1 MERMI
6 FHVDVNSAFLSW
18 EAMRRVRAGE
28 PDLRLIPSC
37 VGGDPESRRSIV
49 VAKSIPA
56 KKYNIQTGEPVSQAL
71 RKCPGLVVVRSDF
84 KLYSSC
90 SKAFKDICR
99 SYAPVMEEFSIDEC
113 FLDMTG
119 TELVYPDPIATAYE
133 IKDKI
138 RDELGFTVNVGIGN
152 NKLCAKMAS
161 DFEKPDKVHTL
172 FPDEIQEKM
181 WPLPVGDLLFIGK
194 STVKKL
200 TEMNIRTIGELAQSD
215 PDRLADV
222 LGNKMS
228 LQAYRYANGLDDS
241 PVASQ
246 PEEAKGYSNEVTLE
260 GDVTEDEA
268 AHRILLALSDSVT
281 AHMRRDGARAHC
293 VSVSIRYLDFKT
305 RSHQTTLE
313 NAVDTCNEVYET
325 AKKLLSELWKDKR
338 PLRLMGISL
347 TKLEKGAEGE
357 QLSFFQSEQEK
368 KRERDQKLDKTV
380 DALRGRF
387 GSDVIT
393 RGSLMSLGT
402 EVGRKYKGKQDSE
415 RIDKEQYDQSR
426 NNNRNITEI

>member
-1 MERMI
+1 MGRLI

-18 EAMRRVRAGE
+18 EAARRVRAGE

-71 RKCPGLVVVRSDF
+71 RKCPGLVVVPSDF

-99 SYAPVMEEFSIDEC
+99 SYAPVVEEFSIDEC

-119 TELVYPDPIATAYE
+119 TELVYPDPVATAYE

-138 RDELGFTVNVGIGN
+138 RDELGFTVNIGIGN

-200 TEMNIRTIGELAQSD
+200 TEMNIRTIGELALSD
-215 PDRLADV
+215 PGRLADA

-241 PVASQ
+241 PVAVQ

-260 GDVTEDEA
+260 NDVTEDEV
-268 AHRILLALSDSVT
+268 AHKILLALSDSVT
-281 AHMRRDGARAHC
+281 EHMRRDGAKAHC
-293 VSVSIRYLDFKT
+293 VSVSIRYLDFHT

-325 AKKLLSELWKDKR
+325 AQKLLSELWKDKR

-347 TKLEKGAEGE
+347 TKLEKGAEDE

-368 KRERDQKLDKTV
+368 KRKRDQKLDKTV
-380 DALRGRF
+380 DALRERF
-387 GSDVIT
+387 GSDVIM
-393 RGSLMSLGT
+393 RGSLMNLDT
-402 EVGRKYKGKQDSE
+402 EVGRKFKGKQASE
-415 RIDKEQYDQSR
+415 RADNGQYDQSR
-426 NNNRNITEI
+426 KNTEV